1 MKQSIRKT
9 TSRPEEEMRM
19 VRLLLLG
26 VLLVGEIAA
35 ICAWGQGWNIN
46 RVGQL
51 SEGAFDVAVVDS
63 LAYVA
68 NPFGSSLQVIDI
80 ANPTSPRVISGY
92 GFGYCIS
99 GLTVAGNYVYL
110 TFWGY
115 DEGGLIAMDVSHPL
129 SPHQLGIFHTN
140 YTYEAQ
146 VAGNYA
152 YIAAYTSGLVIV
164 DISNPNSLISV
175 GSYNTIGA
183 VYDIAVAG
191 NYAYIVDDWIGL
203 YIINITNPANPLVVG
218 SCCIGGLTGVAVQGN
233 YAYTAGGS
241 LRIIDISNPAV
252 PILLGIC
259 DIPVNDVRV
268 AGEYAFAGGD
278 ANGLYVVKISNPYAP
293 LVVGHYDT
301 PGQAGKS
308 AIDGNLVYLADY
320 SYFGVYDCARA
331 MTPPIELTMTP
342 LNPPI
347 QIPAGGGDFQ
357 FNITFEN
364 DNDYHI
370 EFDAWIEIMYP
381 DTQNILA
388 FSRTNNSLPAG
399 GIRTYTL
406 MQTIPAA
413 APAGQYVCN
422 AFIGSYPDTALNSA
436 YFTFEKLT
444 ISEGVYVA
452 NWNCQEEVTKFE
464 NKSENSFITHHS
476 SFIISANPNPFNS
489 TVVLRFELSDARDVE
504 LVVYDIVG
512 REVWRLASG
521 IWHLGANEV
530 VWNAEGMPSGI
541 YFARLTA
548 NSQQLTADGSRSVV
562 HKVLFLK

>member
-1 MKQSIRKT
+1 
-9 TSRPEEEMRM
+9 
-19 VRLLLLG
+19 
-26 VLLVGEIAA
+26 
-35 ICAWGQGWNIN
+35 
-46 RVGQL
+46 
-51 SEGAFDVAVVDS
+51 
-63 LAYVA
+63 
-68 NPFGSSLQVIDI
+68 
-80 ANPTSPRVISGY
+80 
-92 GFGYCIS
+92 
-99 GLTVAGNYVYL
+99 LTVAGNYVYL

-301 PGQAGKS
+301 PGQAGKT
-308 AIDGNLVYLADY
+308 AIEGDLVYLADY

-357 FNITFEN
+357 FNVTFEN
-364 DNDYHI
+364 DNNYHT
-370 EFDAWIEIMYP
+370 EFDAWVETMYP
-381 DTQNILA
+381 DTQNIIA
-388 FSRTNNSLPAG
+388 FSRMNNSLPAG
-399 GIRTYTL
+399 EGRTFTL
-406 MQTIPAA
+406 TQAIPAT
-413 APAGQYVCN
+413 APPGQYVCN
-422 AFIGSYPDTALNSA
+422 VFIGTYPDTALNSA
-436 YFTFEKLT
+436 YFAFEKLT
-444 ISEGVYVA
+444 TGDESLEIEI
-452 NWNCQEEVTKFE
+452 EP
-464 NKSENSFITHHS
+464 ENSFITHHS
-476 SFIISANPNPFNS
+476 SFIISASPNPFNS
-489 TVVLRFELSDARDVE
+489 TVALRFELSDASEVE
-504 LVVYDIVG
+504 LKMYDISG
-512 REVWRLASG
+512 REVAAIVNGQWSTG
-521 IWHLGANEV
+521 EHSV
-530 VWNAEGMPSGI
+530 VWEATGMPSGI